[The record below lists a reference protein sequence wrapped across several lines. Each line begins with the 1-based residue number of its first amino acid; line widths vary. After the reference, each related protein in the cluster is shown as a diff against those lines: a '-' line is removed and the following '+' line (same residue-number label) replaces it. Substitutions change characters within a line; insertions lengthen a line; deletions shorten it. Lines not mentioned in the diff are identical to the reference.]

1 MSLPQR
7 PPYRVRRRTIRTLK
21 ITADSHKLGM
31 IRGQS
36 EPLHSQRPS
45 LRAAGQKVM
54 LKASAAAA
62 PIVHKRSAL
71 DLPYTDAQVTA
82 AEVRIRP
89 KPPVKHPQMST
100 SVLRSGPEF
109 PSDSRSLTKF
119 EAAVMELEA
128 KSLLELSNEL
138 FPDDPLALE
147 LPEEAYKASL
157 PARLVYE
164 VPSQPLPALD
174 YSSIPHKSSRAAKSQ
189 RTPRRDLPNLLDFD
203 PSSLLQI
210 NAKAVSDARSS
221 VLVRTADAMVKP
233 RLTSPTPPA
242 KKRGPP
248 TAFELALGLK
258 QLETQHNPL

>member
-7 PPYRVRRRTIRTLK
+7 PPYRVRHRTIRTLK

-45 LRAAGQKVM
+45 LRTAGQKIM
-54 LKASAAAA
+54 LKASAAAV

-71 DLPYTDAQVTA
+71 DLPYTDVQVTPT
-82 AEVRIRP
+82 EVRIRP
-89 KPPVKHPQMST
+89 KPQGKQPQLTT
-100 SVLRSGPEF
+100 SVLSSPEF
-109 PSDSRSLTKF
+109 PSDSRTLTKF
-119 EAAVMELEA
+119 EAAVMEVEA

-138 FPDDPLALE
+138 FPDDPLVLE
-147 LPEEAYKASL
+147 LPADAYKASL

-164 VPSQPLPALD
+164 VPSQPLPVLD
-174 YSSIPHKSSRAAKSQ
+174 YSSMPGKSYRAAKSQ

-203 PSSLLQI
+203 PSSMLQI

-221 VLVRTADAMVKP
+221 ILVHTADTLMKP
-233 RLTSPTPPA
+233 RRPNPIPA
-242 KKRGPP
+242 VEKRGPL
-248 TAFELALGLK
+248 TAFELSLGLK
-258 QLETQHNPL
+258 QLEVQSKPH

>member
-1 MSLPQR
+1 M
-7 PPYRVRRRTIRTLK
+7 RRRTIRTLK

-54 LKASAAAA
+54 LKASAPAV

-71 DLPYTDAQVTA
+71 DLPSTDLQVTP
-82 AEVRIRP
+82 AEVRIHP
-89 KPPVKHPQMST
+89 KPQKSQGKQPQLST
-100 SVLRSGPEF
+100 SVLSSPEF
-109 PSDSRSLTKF
+109 PSDLRALTRF
-119 EAAVMELEA
+119 EAAVMEVEA

-138 FPDDPLALE
+138 FPDDPLVLE
-147 LPEEAYKASL
+147 LPAEAYKTSL

-174 YSSIPHKSSRAAKSQ
+174 YSFVPGKSRRAAKSQ
-189 RTPRRDLPNLLDFD
+189 RTPRRDLPKLLDFD
-203 PSSLLQI
+203 PSSMLQI

-221 VLVRTADAMVKP
+221 ILVRTADTLAKP
-233 RLTSPTPPA
+233 RHLNPTPTME
-242 KKRGPP
+242 KRVQP

-258 QLETQHNPL
+258 QLEAPPKPQ